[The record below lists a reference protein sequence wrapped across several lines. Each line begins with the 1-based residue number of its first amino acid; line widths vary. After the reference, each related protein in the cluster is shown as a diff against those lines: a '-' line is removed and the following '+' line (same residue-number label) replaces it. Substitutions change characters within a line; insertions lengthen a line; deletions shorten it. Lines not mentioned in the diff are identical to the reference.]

1 MWPYLPRQDHPSV
14 PNWLMILILVL
25 AVAVYIGFIALV
37 GHSEIYKPAHGPVQ
51 RPPVQHPFP

>member
-1 MWPYLPRQDHPSV
+1 
-14 PNWLMILILVL
+14 MILILVL

-51 RPPVQHPFP
+51 PPPVQHPFP